1 MRGVLLVV
9 YCEGPVGAHVT
20 LDRRDGAV
28 NVGDGL
34 ALGGLADQNLAIFG
48 EGHHGWG
55 GAKAFCVSYNGG
67 FSTFEHANRAVGGA
81 KVDAYCT
88 CHVYFLFL
96 FGLSARFFA
105 VLPRNLSVVDSSLR
119 RDFRF
124 VKYLEQNLSHSHST
138 LRIGLIC

>member
-9 YCEGPVGAHVT
+9 NREGEVGAHVA

-34 ALGGLADQNLAIFG
+34 ALGGLANQNLAVLG

-96 FGLSARFFA
+96 SGFCPLFFCDA
-105 VLPRNLSVVDSSLR
+105 QKPER
-119 RDFRF
+119 
-124 VKYLEQNLSHSHST
+124 
-138 LRIGLIC
+138 C